1 MKKVGICTL
10 HDASPNFGATLQAF
24 SLQQVVK
31 KMGYDVEFLKF
42 KEPQKKQKR
51 EIKLRLKKCYPNPKF
66 TPVDT
71 RKIEINSKITD
82 SSKYLNICEE
92 IYNPEK
98 HNYDSIILG
107 SDELWNLKNPS
118 FIHEKE
124 YYGYGLNCNNVF
136 TYAPSS
142 NGTDKKLFDEYFKN
156 EINLDNIKRFS
167 ARDKG
172 TSKFIKE
179 VTGADAELVLDP
191 TLLMENFD
199 EYAVEPEDE
208 GYILIYDYKVLP
220 DRKEK
225 IQQLAKSKNLKIYS
239 IGFYNAWAD
248 RNINADIFE
257 FLGYVKKASYIV
269 TATFHGT
276 LFSIIFEKQFATTAG
291 NSTKINDILERLNLK
306 SRDITNVKN
315 IEHLIDELIDYSE
328 VEKLKLENRRKSMEY
343 LEKSLNGEI

>member
-1 MKKVGICTL
+1 MKRVGICTL

-42 KEPQKKQKR
+42 KEAKRKQKR
-51 EIKLRLKKCYPNPKF
+51 EKKLRLKKCYPNPKF
-66 TPVDT
+66 TPIDT
-71 RKIEINSKITD
+71 VNIKINRGIEKSNKH
-82 SSKYLNICEE
+82 LNICEE

-98 HNYDSIILG
+98 HKYDSIIIG
-107 SDELWNLKNPS
+107 SDELWNLKNSS

-124 YYGYGLNCNNVF
+124 YYGHGLNCSNIF

-172 TSKFIKE
+172 TKDFIKE
-179 VTGADAELVLDP
+179 LTGNNAELVLDP
-191 TLLMENFD
+191 TLLVEDFN

-208 GYILIYDYKVLP
+208 GYILIYDYKVHP
-220 DRKEK
+220 DRKAK
-225 IQQLAKSKNLKIYS
+225 IQELAKQKNLKIYS

-248 RNINADIFE
+248 KNIDADIFE

-276 LFSIIFEKQFATTAG
+276 LFSIIFKKQFATTAG

-306 SRDITNVKN
+306 DRDITNIKH
-315 IEHLIDELIDYSE
+315 IEHVIDEPIDYIE
-328 VEKLKLENRRKSMEY
+328 VEKLKLENRRKSIEY